1 LLGIV
6 KTVFL
11 QPKIWIQMS
20 NNQPN
25 TKVAPEIKT
34 IGETQPL
41 AQTGKFVRENQK
53 SLTFIISAVL
63 ALIVIYFAYQKFY
76 LAPREVEASNQ
87 MYVAQ
92 DFWDKKQWDKAING
106 DAGYP
111 GFAKIVDEYSN
122 TKAAN
127 LAYYYLGVA
136 YLNKGDYKKAVDN
149 FTNYRGDDAIISA
162 QALGNTGDAY
172 VELKDY
178 DKAVIY
184 YKKAADKGNNAF
196 ISPIYLKKLALV
208 YENQKNYSDAL
219 DAYQK
224 IKTDYPESNEA
235 ATIDKYI
242 ARAQAEK

>member
-1 LLGIV
+1 
-6 KTVFL
+6 
-11 QPKIWIQMS
+11 MS
-20 NNQPN
+20 INQPN
-25 TKVAPEIKT
+25 TKVATEIKT
-34 IGETQPL
+34 PAEAKPL
-41 AQTGKFVRENQK
+41 AQTGNFVRENQK

-76 LAPREVEASNQ
+76 LAPREVEAANQ

-149 FTNYRGDDAIISA
+149 LTNYRGDDLIIAA

-172 VELKDY
+172 VEMKDY
-178 DKAVIY
+178 DKAATY
-184 YKKAADKGNNAF
+184 YKKAADKGNNSF
-196 ISPIYLKKLALV
+196 VSPMYLKKLALV
-208 YENQKNYSDAL
+208 YEAQKNYNDAL
-219 DAYQK
+219 DAYKK

-235 ATIDKYI
+235 GSIDKYI
-242 ARAQAEK
+242 ARAEAQKQ

>member
-1 LLGIV
+1 
-6 KTVFL
+6 
-11 QPKIWIQMS
+11 MS
-20 NNQPN
+20 INQPN
-25 TKVAPEIKT
+25 TKVVTEVNTPVEAK
-34 IGETQPL
+34 PL
-41 AQTGKFVRENQK
+41 AQTGNFVRENQK
-53 SLTFIISAVL
+53 SLSFIVTAVL

-76 LAPREVEASNQ
+76 LAPREVKASNE

-92 DFWDKKQWDKAING
+92 DFWEKKQWDKAING

-136 YLNKGDYKKAVDN
+136 YLNKGEFKKAAEN
-149 FTNYRGDDAIISA
+149 LTNYRGDDVIIAS

-178 DKAVIY
+178 DKAITF
-184 YKKAADKGNNAF
+184 YKKAIDKDTNGF
-196 ISPIYLKKLALV
+196 TSPIYLKKLALV
-208 YENQKNYSDAL
+208 YENQKNYNDAL

-224 IKTDYPESNEA
+224 IKTDFPESNEA
-235 ATIDKYI
+235 TNIDKYI
-242 ARAQAEK
+242 ARVQAQK